1 MTPIPSEK
9 ETVESHIEVFQQIM
23 LNIVQRR
30 ALFRSLENS
39 IIGKPAEIES
49 NFFVKFYAFDYLRAQ
64 LTDIRKFFENDSKSY
79 KISTITNNLDD
90 KSMKDAHT
98 EMYTNRWK
106 KDDEWEMSLSDLAN
120 KMIMHAEIGY
130 LSPDVYTNQL
140 DFFIDEVNAFLDG
153 LVGAVTI
160 EGYNVGHL
168 DRSPNS
174 DFLIN
179 KQTEDFEEFL
189 RVASTQ

>member
-1 MTPIPSEK
+1 MPPIPSEK
-9 ETVESHIEVFQQIM
+9 EMVESHIQVFQQIM
-23 LNIVQRR
+23 LNILQRR
-30 ALFRSLENS
+30 SIFRSLENS

-79 KISTITNNLDD
+79 KISTITNNLTD
-90 KSMKDAHT
+90 KSMKDTHT

-140 DFFIDEVNAFLDG
+140 DFFIDELNTFLDE
-153 LVGAVTI
+153 LVRAVTAAR
-160 EGYNVGHL
+160 YNVGYL

-174 DFLIN
+174 DFLVN
-179 KQTEDFEEFL
+179 KQREDFEEFL
-189 RVASTQ
+189 KIASEQ